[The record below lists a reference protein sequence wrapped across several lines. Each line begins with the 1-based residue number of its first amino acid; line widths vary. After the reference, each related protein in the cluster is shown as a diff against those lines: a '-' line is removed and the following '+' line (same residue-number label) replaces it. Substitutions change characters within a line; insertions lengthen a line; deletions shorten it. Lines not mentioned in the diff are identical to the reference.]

1 MATWKITYTQTIM
14 EASGLGMLSP
24 NKKIYMH
31 LIKLKVTNDVKLS
44 HSECLLAKAKV
55 SPFPTI
61 PHLSGVLNAKHE
73 MGNKRGYFKIIEHL
87 LLVM

>member
-31 LIKLKVTNDVKLS
+31 
-44 HSECLLAKAKV
+44 
-55 SPFPTI
+55 
-61 PHLSGVLNAKHE
+61 
-73 MGNKRGYFKIIEHL
+73 
-87 LLVM
+87 